1 MNPFS
6 PSANGPPAAPAANLS
21 TGPPAP
27 AVASNL
33 SATPLTSPPQQQQA
47 GIKMPRM
54 SAAGKRIGRPPK
66 KGTHIATNSMSS
78 KMLMEDEEM
87 PGPEGEETAKRKR
100 KSPHKK

>member
-1 MNPFS
+1 
-6 PSANGPPAAPAANLS
+6 
-21 TGPPAP
+21 
-27 AVASNL
+27 
-33 SATPLTSPPQQQQA
+33 
-47 GIKMPRM
+47 M

-100 KSPHKK
+100 KSPLKK